1 MIEGGKGGAKTN
13 VHGLEFER
21 RVDLRKVFDKLDGY
35 EVKENDL
42 YFDGKIVGK
51 FYKKYGLYNG
61 ILKEMGINYS
71 KRISKKLLPD
81 ETLLVLKS
89 NTLFIIEMKF
99 QKVSGSVD
107 EKLQTCDFKL
117 KQYKKLFEGSGI
129 KVKYIYVL
137 NDWFKK
143 PEYKDTL
150 DYVRSVDCDYYFN
163 ELKFSV
169 LGLPEARKQPLLQ

>member
-1 MIEGGKGGAKTN
+1 MIEGGNGGARTN

-21 RVDLRKVFDKLDGY
+21 RVDLRKAFDKLNGY

-42 YFDGKIVGK
+42 YFEEEIVGK
-51 FYKKYGLYNG
+51 FYKKYGLYSG
-61 ILKEMGINYS
+61 LLKEYKIDAS
-71 KRISKKLLPD
+71 KRVSKKLLPD
-81 ETLLVLKS
+81 ETLLILKS

-99 QKVSGSVD
+99 QKVAGSVD

-117 KQYKKLFEGSGI
+117 KQYKRLLKNSGI
-129 KVKYIYVL
+129 KVKYLYIL

-150 DYVRSVDCDYYFN
+150 NYIKSVDCDYYFN

-169 LGLPEARKQPLLQ
+169 LGLPEVKK

>member
-1 MIEGGKGGAKTN
+1 MIDGGKGGAKTN
-13 VHGLEFER
+13 VHGLAFER
-21 RVDLRKVFDKLDGY
+21 RVDLRKVFDKVEEY
-35 EVKENDL
+35 EVRENDL
-42 YFDGKIVGK
+42 YFKNKIVGK
-51 FYKKYGLYNG
+51 FYKKYGLYSG
-61 ILKEMGINYS
+61 LLKEKGIDAS

-81 ETLLVLKS
+81 ETLLILKT

-117 KQYKKLFEGSGI
+117 KQYKKLFRNSGI
-129 KVKYIYVL
+129 NVKYIYIL
-137 NDWFKK
+137 NNWFKK

-150 DYVRSVDCDYYFN
+150 DYIKSVDCDYYFN

-169 LGLPEARKQPLLQ
+169 LGLPEIKE

>member
-1 MIEGGKGGAKTN
+1 MIDGGKGGAKTN
-13 VHGLEFER
+13 VHGLAFEK
-21 RVDLRKVFDKLDGY
+21 RVDLRKVFEGLEGY
-35 EVKENDL
+35 EVRENDL
-42 YFDGKIVGK
+42 YFEGKIVGK
-51 FYKKYGLYNG
+51 FYKKHGLYSEL
-61 ILKEMGINYS
+61 LKEYKIDIS

-99 QKVSGSVD
+99 QKISGSVD

-117 KQYKKLFEGSGI
+117 KQYQKILKDSSI

-150 DYVRSVDCDYYFN
+150 DYIKSVNCDYYFN

-169 LGLPEARKQPLLQ
+169 LGLPEIKK

>member
-21 RVDLRKVFDKLDGY
+21 RVDLRKVFDELIGY

-42 YFDGKIVGK
+42 YFEGKIVGK
-51 FYKKYGLYNG
+51 FYKKYGLYSG
-61 ILKEMGINYS
+61 FLKEHKIDAS
-71 KRISKKLLPD
+71 KKISKKLLPD
-81 ETLLVLKS
+81 ETLLILNS

-117 KQYKKLFEGSGI
+117 KQYKKILKGSEI
-129 KVKYIYVL
+129 KVKYLYIL

-150 DYVRSVDCDYYFN
+150 DYIKSVDCNYYFN
-163 ELKFSV
+163 ELKLSV
-169 LGLPEARKQPLLQ
+169 LGLPEVRR

>member
-42 YFDGKIVGK
+42 YFKGKIVGK
-51 FYKKYGLYNG
+51 FYKKYGLYSG
-61 ILKEMGINYS
+61 LLKEHKIDAS

-99 QKVSGSVD
+99 QKTPGSVD
-107 EKLQTCDFKL
+107 EKLQTCDFKIQQYRKIL
-117 KQYKKLFEGSGI
+117 KGSGI
-129 KVKYIYVL
+129 KVKYLYIL

-150 DYVRSVDCDYYFN
+150 NYIKSVDCDYYFN

-169 LGLPEARKQPLLQ
+169 LGLPEVKR